1 MSGRRE
7 EILREERHKLRKS
20 GKYSKGGAMTSG
32 REKGNSL
39 MHKNNL

>member
-20 GKYSKGGAMTSG
+20 GKYSKGGAMPSG
-32 REKGNSL
+32 RVKGNSL